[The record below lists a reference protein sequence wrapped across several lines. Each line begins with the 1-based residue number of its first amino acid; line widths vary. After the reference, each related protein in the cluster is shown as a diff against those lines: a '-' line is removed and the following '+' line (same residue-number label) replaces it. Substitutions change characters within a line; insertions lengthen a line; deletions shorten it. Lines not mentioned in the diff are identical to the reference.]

1 MASPA
6 PLLWPTSSRAPCVRS
21 HHAPL
26 RSLAFANLFG
36 SIVAVTCRSVV
47 RRGQCLFLHWLQPAP
62 TLCKRWSSSRPGNN
76 CLILEGIF
84 ESRVGPRVIVE
95 TL

>member
-1 MASPA
+1 MASLA
-6 PLLWPTSSRAPCVRS
+6 PLLWPTSSRAPRVRS

-36 SIVAVTCRSVV
+36 NIVAVTCRSVV
-47 RRGQCLFLHWLQPAP
+47 RRGQCLFLHWLQLAP
-62 TLCKRWSSSRPGNN
+62 TLCKRWSTSRPGNDS
-76 CLILEGIF
+76 LILEDIY
-84 ESRVGPRVIVE
+84 ESRVAPTVIVE